1 MYVQSTLYLHQCL
14 LKKEKSSEIRKL
26 KQALCGTHL
35 EVPTLLGE
43 PLHLC
48 TKGEVTRLDLM
59 HRLTMPGNYY
69 EAFLKILSL
78 R

>member
-1 MYVQSTLYLHQCL
+1 MYKVHCTYIQCL

-59 HRLTMPGNYY
+59 HRLPCQVTIMKR
-69 EAFLKILSL
+69 F
-78 R
+78 